1 MKQSSLDAL
10 EPAIFVVDD
19 DPAVRDSLQQLLESI
34 GFTVE
39 TYGSGESFLEQAS
52 LPDRACVLLDLRLPG
67 LNGLE
72 VLEILAAQHSDACV
86 ILISGHGDAATKARA
101 SRAGA
106 SAMLEKPLRDELL
119 LSTILSVFE
128 DRQERRGNGA

>member
-1 MKQSSLDAL
+1 MKQSSVDSL

-39 TYGSGESFLEQAS
+39 TYGSGEELLDREGS
-52 LPDRACVLLDLRLPG
+52 LDGACVLLDLKLPG

-72 VLEILAAQHSDACV
+72 VLEILAARHSDACMIV
-86 ILISGHGDAATKARA
+86 ISGHGDAAMKARA
-101 SRAGA
+101 TRAGA
-106 SAMLEKPLRDELL
+106 AAMLEKPLRDELL

-128 DRQERRGNGA
+128 HRQ

>member
-1 MKQSSLDAL
+1 MKQSSVGSF
-10 EPAIFVVDD
+10 EPAIFIVDD

-52 LPDRACVLLDLRLPG
+52 LPDRACVLLDLKLPG

-72 VLEILAAQHSDACV
+72 VLETLAARHSDACV
-86 ILISGHGDAATKARA
+86 ILITGHGDAATKARA
-101 SRAGA
+101 IRAGA
-106 SAMLEKPLRDELL
+106 AAMLEKPLRDELL
-119 LSTILSVFE
+119 LGTILSVFE
-128 DRQERRGNGA
+128 HRQERRGNGA

>member
-1 MKQSSLDAL
+1 MKQSSVDPL
-10 EPAIFVVDD
+10 EPAIFIVDD
-19 DPAVRDSLQQLLESI
+19 DLAVRDSLQQLLESI

-52 LPDRACVLLDLRLPG
+52 LPDRACVLLDLKLPG

-72 VLEILAAQHSDACV
+72 VLEILAAQHSDTCV
-86 ILISGHGDAATKARA
+86 ILISGHSDGAVKARA
-101 SRAGA
+101 TRAGA
-106 SAMLEKPLRDELL
+106 AAMLEKPLRDELL

-128 DRQERRGNGA
+128 HRQERRGNGA

>member
-1 MKQSSLDAL
+1 MKQSSFDSLKS
-10 EPAIFVVDD
+10 AIFIVDD

-39 TYGSGESFLEQAS
+39 AYGSGEELLDRGGS
-52 LPDRACVLLDLRLPG
+52 LDRACVLLDLKLPG

-72 VLEILAAQHSDACV
+72 VLEILAAQHSDAGV
-86 ILISGHGDAATKARA
+86 IVITGHGDAATKARVT
-101 SRAGA
+101 RAGA

-119 LSTILSVFE
+119 ISTILSVFE
-128 DRQERRGNGA
+128 HRRERRGNGT

>member
-1 MKQSSLDAL
+1 MKQGSFDSLK
-10 EPAIFVVDD
+10 PAIFIVDD

-39 TYGSGESFLEQAS
+39 TYGSGEELLDRGGS
-52 LPDRACVLLDLRLPG
+52 LDRACVLLDLKLPG

-72 VLEILAAQHSDACV
+72 VLEILAAHHSDACV
-86 ILISGHGDAATKARA
+86 IIITGHGDAATEARA
-101 SRAGA
+101 TRAGA

-128 DRQERRGNGA
+128 RREERHGPGA

>member
-1 MKQSSLDAL
+1 MKQGSFDSLK
-10 EPAIFVVDD
+10 PAIFIVDD

-39 TYGSGESFLEQAS
+39 TYGSGEELLDRGGS
-52 LPDRACVLLDLRLPG
+52 LDRACVLLDLKLPG

-72 VLEILAAQHSDACV
+72 VLEILAAHHSDACV
-86 ILISGHGDAATKARA
+86 IVITGHGDAATKARA
-101 SRAGA
+101 TRAGA

-128 DRQERRGNGA
+128 HRQERRGNGA

>member
-1 MKQSSLDAL
+1 MKQSSVGSF
-10 EPAIFVVDD
+10 EPAIFIVDD

-52 LPDRACVLLDLRLPG
+52 LPDRACVLLDLKLPG

-72 VLEILAAQHSDACV
+72 VLETLAARHSDACV
-86 ILISGHGDAATKARA
+86 ILITGHGDAATKARA
-101 SRAGA
+101 TRAGA
-106 SAMLEKPLRDELL
+106 AAMLEKPLRDELL
-119 LSTILSVFE
+119 LGTILSVFE
-128 DRQERRGNGA
+128 HRQERRGNGA

>member
-1 MKQSSLDAL
+1 MKQSSFESL
-10 EPAIFVVDD
+10 ESAVFIADD

-34 GFTVE
+34 RFTVE
-39 TYGSGESFLEQAS
+39 TYESGEEFLDRGGS
-52 LPDRACVLLDLRLPG
+52 LDRACVLLDLKLPG

-86 ILISGHGDAATKARA
+86 IVITGHGGAATKARA
-101 SRAGA
+101 TRAGA
-106 SAMLEKPLRDELL
+106 AAMLEKPLRDELL

-128 DRQERRGNGA
+128 HRQERHGPGA

>member
-1 MKQSSLDAL
+1 MKQSSFDSF
-10 EPAIFVVDD
+10 ESEIFIVDD

-39 TYGSGESFLEQAS
+39 TYGSGEELLDREGS
-52 LPDRACVLLDLRLPG
+52 LDRACVLLDLKLPG

-72 VLEILAAQHSDACV
+72 VLEFLAVQHSDACV
-86 ILISGHGDAATKARA
+86 ILMTGHGDAATKARA
-101 SRAGA
+101 TRAGA
-106 SAMLEKPLRDELL
+106 AAMLEKPLRDELL

>member
-1 MKQSSLDAL
+1 MKRSSVDSL
-10 EPAIFVVDD
+10 EPAIFIVDD

-39 TYGSGESFLEQAS
+39 TYGSGESFLDREGS
-52 LPDRACVLLDLRLPG
+52 LDRACVLLDLKLPG

-86 ILISGHGDAATKARA
+86 ILITGHGGAATKARA
-101 SRAGA
+101 TRVGA
-106 SAMLEKPLRDELL
+106 AAMLEKPLRDELL

-128 DRQERRGNGA
+128 HRQERRGNGA